1 MRTLKALIKQ
11 PLMLLLDKPP
21 PKLLNNSLIGVPE
34 KCNQWSIGIYIGKS
48 LFDLYSPDQQK
59 NPFLTRRDVSDVRAG
74 FVADPFMLNRARNL
88 FARMI
93 KCDHLMV
100 FTNRKYS
107 SKLYKIRT
115 LTATFL
121 NLKNHFRISLPTNC
135 IKNNDG

>member
-59 NPFLTRRDVSDVRAG
+59 T
-74 FVADPFMLNRARNL
+74 L
-88 FARMI
+88 F
-93 KCDHLMV
+93 
-100 FTNRKYS
+100 
-107 SKLYKIRT
+107 
-115 LTATFL
+115 
-121 NLKNHFRISLPTNC
+121 
-135 IKNNDG
+135 